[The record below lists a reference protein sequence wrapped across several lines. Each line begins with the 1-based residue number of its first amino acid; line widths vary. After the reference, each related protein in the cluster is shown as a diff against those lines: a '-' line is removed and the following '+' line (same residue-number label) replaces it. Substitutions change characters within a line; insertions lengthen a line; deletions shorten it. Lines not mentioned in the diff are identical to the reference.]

1 MGFSV
6 IEISEDKFGKMAEYT
21 EKMLKYGGKL
31 MSCISEMGE
40 EYGMSFRDEER
51 YRERGG
57 MNYREHEE
65 YGRYGKHSGG
75 MNERYPYMGMRDDE
89 DYEDEINERR
99 GGRRR
104 RSNGRYY

>member
-1 MGFSV
+1 MYM
-6 IEISEDKFGKMAEYT
+6 IEIKEDKFEKMAEYT

-31 MSCISEMGE
+31 MSCLSEVGE
-40 EYGMSFRDEER
+40 DYGMSFRDEER

-89 DYEDEINERR
+89 DYEDEMNERR

>member
-1 MGFSV
+1 M
-6 IEISEDKFGKMAEYT
+6 IEIETKEMEKASEYAE
-21 EKMLKYGGKL
+21 KALKYMGKV
-31 MSCISEMGE
+31 MQCISSWEDE
-40 EYGMSFRDEER
+40 AYG
-51 YRERGG
+51 ERGG
-57 MNYREHEE
+57 MNYREHED

-89 DYEDEINERR
+89 DYEDEMNERR